1 VGRQRIQ
8 LRGRRTT
15 EWRVNQLL
23 AGSAAAIVFWGSVAL
38 ADPEPQTL
46 VGVPQQI
53 IPEATEVGL
62 PPFTMPTGTVSVVG
76 GSTTGAS
83 GTSETGTSTDSSA
96 LDTMLGTSWGAS
108 AEQTAEAL
116 GVNPSAVAATCE
128 VESGCQNVAG
138 TGSITGAFQMSAAIY
153 ESSIAAALAQDP
165 SLAADIVPGPAG
177 QSDPATEAIAAA
189 EYLKEGAED
198 LESDGISAPTAL
210 DVRGYYNFG
219 PEGGDELANAPGSEA
234 MSEVLMGTS
243 AATLAANGISQTET
257 VAEWRANVA
266 AKMGSAG
273 NATVLTS

>member
-1 VGRQRIQ
+1 VEGPWIQ
-8 LRGRRTT
+8 LRGRRKT
-15 EWRVNQLL
+15 EWRMNQLL
-23 AGSAAAIVFWGSVAL
+23 AGPAAAIVFWGSAAL

-62 PPFTMPTGTVSVVG
+62 PAFTMPEGTVSVVG

-83 GTSETGTSTDSSA
+83 GTTGTGTSTDSSA

-108 AEQTAEAL
+108 AEQSAEAL

-138 TGSITGAFQMSAAIY
+138 TGSITGAFQMSAATY

-189 EYLKEGAED
+189 EYLKEGANY
-198 LESDGISAPTAL
+198 LESDDVSDPTAL
-210 DVRGYYNFG
+210 QVRGYYNFG
-219 PEGGDELANAPGSEA
+219 PANGAQLATADDGQLMSNAMPSV
-234 MSEVLMGTS
+234 SS
-243 AATLAANGISQTET
+243 ATLAANGITATET
-257 VAEWRANVA
+257 VGQWRAAVA
-266 AKMGSAG
+266 ARMGTAA
-273 NATVLTS
+273 NQIVLS